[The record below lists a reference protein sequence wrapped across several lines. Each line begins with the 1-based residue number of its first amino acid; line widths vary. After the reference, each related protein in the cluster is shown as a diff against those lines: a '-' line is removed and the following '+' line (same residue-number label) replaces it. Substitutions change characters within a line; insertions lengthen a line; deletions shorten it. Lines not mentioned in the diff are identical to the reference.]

1 MISGIRD
8 TSSKHKGAQGDAN
21 RTRSFAP
28 QDQET
33 FHRLYE
39 MIGDICPAWLQD
51 GRDDL
56 AQKAMLRILEWVQ
69 RIDNHQE
76 LTQLF
81 LYRVAQSVVIDETR
95 AARRERNKHQEHSQR
110 ATVSHSSQD
119 GARLDTPERA
129 VEEEI
134 QIEHIKACMRE
145 LSKDKRIAVTMMLQ
159 GYSQKE
165 AAKMLDWKIKK
176 VENHSLRG
184 KSELRACLRAKG
196 VRA

>member
-1 MISGIRD
+1 MISG
-8 TSSKHKGAQGDAN
+8 TSETSAKQKRGENTAN
-21 RTRSFAP
+21 RARRFAP
-28 QDQET
+28 QDHET
-33 FHRLYE
+33 FHRLHE
-39 MIGDICPAWLQD
+39 MIGDICPVWLQD
-51 GRDDL
+51 GREDL

-69 RIDNHQE
+69 RIDNDQE

-81 LYRVAQSVVIDETR
+81 LYRVAQSVVIDEVR
-95 AARRERNKHQEHSQR
+95 AARRERNKHREHR
-110 ATVSHSSQD
+110 RRTKVSK
-119 GARLDTPERA
+119 DTDRGVWLEAPERA
-129 VEEEI
+129 VEDEI

-165 AAKMLDWKIKK
+165 AAKMLDWKSKK

-184 KSELRACLRAKG
+184 RSELRACLRSKG